1 MNVKFTNK
9 YNLPKTVYDVLAA
22 DGYKAGKDNY
32 SATSLLKSPRQLQLY
47 RRNFDKIEE
56 DVSDRVWSL
65 LGQAAHN
72 VLEKHGDDTSLTEE
86 RLYVDINGKVVSGQV
101 DHYHCGVITDYKVTS
116 VWTIMK
122 QTKIEDW
129 TKQLNTYAYIFENNG
144 YTVNRLQ
151 IIAILRDWSETEKL
165 RYANYPESPIIVVPI
180 TVWSYE
186 EQTKYIYTRVH
197 LHTKAESIEDNELPP
212 CTPEDTW
219 QSPTIYAVMKE
230 GRKSAVKLFDSKEEA
245 LEFSGT
251 VSDEAGNSIYIQE
264 RKGTCRNCERYC
276 PVAKFCNQWQEFKK
290 EQGIDS

>member
-1 MNVKFTNK
+1 V
-9 YNLPKTVYDVLAA
+9 
-22 DGYKAGKDNY
+22 G
-32 SATSLLKSPRQLQLY
+32 
-47 RRNFDKIEE
+47 
-56 DVSDRVWSL
+56 SL

-72 VLEKHGDDTSLTEE
+72 VLERHGDDTSLTEE

-101 DHYHCGVITDYKVTS
+101 DHYHGGVITDYKVTS

-165 RYANYPESPIIVVPI
+165 RYANYPESPIVVVPI

-186 EQTKYIYTRVH
+186 EQTKYLYTRID
-197 LHTKAESIEDNELPP
+197 LHTKAEKLSSTELPL

-219 QSPTIYAVMKE
+219 QSPTVYAVMKE
-230 GRKSAVKLFDSKEEA
+230 GRKSAVKLFDNKEEA
-245 LEFSGT
+245 LEFSGNM
-251 VSDEAGNSIYIQE
+251 SDEAGNSIYIQE